1 MITQEQIGTIEQAS
15 SIREA
20 RNATLAVLFGT
31 IGNVERRVQLR
42 ARVEQMGT
50 TRQLVALA
58 WEQMLNGEGLKLA
71 GAVRAKKGMAWG

>member
-1 MITQEQIGTIEQAS
+1 MITQEQIGTIERTAN
-15 SIREA
+15 IREA
-20 RNATLAVLFGT
+20 REATLRVLFGT
-31 IGNVERRVQLR
+31 IRNVERRVQLR
-42 ARVEQMGT
+42 TRVEQMGT

>member
-1 MITQEQIGTIEQAS
+1 MITQEQITSIERTG

-20 RNATLAVLFGT
+20 RDATLGVLFAT
-31 IGNVERRVQLR
+31 IRNTERRVQLR

-50 TRQLVALA
+50 VRQLVALA
-58 WEQMLNGEGLKLA
+58 WEQMLNGEGLKLP

>member
-1 MITQEQIGTIEQAS
+1 MITQEQIGTIERTAN
-15 SIREA
+15 IREA
-20 RNATLAVLFGT
+20 REATLRVLFST

-42 ARVEQMGT
+42 TRVEQMGT